1 LQLCL
6 VSIHEYGLN
15 NIIREIFQMQKIVI
29 FGTGE
34 LAQRIFYYLKDAKDE
49 VVAFSA
55 NKANMNSDELLGLP
69 VIPFENIEEK
79 YPPGEFSMF
88 IALAY
93 SEMNKK
99 RAKFFDEAKTKGYE
113 LYSFVHPST
122 KIWDEFEMGEN
133 CFILA
138 ENIIQPFVKIGNNV
152 LIGSNN
158 LISHNVVIE
167 NNCFLT
173 SNITLGGHITIGANS
188 FVGLSATINQRVKIG
203 KECIIGAGTLIT
215 KDVNDKE
222 VYAENSS
229 KKLPQSSDEISNII

>member
-1 LQLCL
+1 M
-6 VSIHEYGLN
+6 E
-15 NIIREIFQMQKIVI
+15 KIVI

-34 LAQRIFYYLKDAKDE
+34 LAQRIFYYLKDTEDE
-49 VVAFSA
+49 IVAFSA
-55 NKANMNSDELLGLP
+55 NKSNINSEKLLGLP
-69 VIPFENIEEK
+69 IVPFENIEEK
-79 YPPGEFSMF
+79 YPPKEFSMF

-93 SEMNKK
+93 SKMNKK
-99 RAKFFDEAKTKGYE
+99 RTKFFDEAKTKGYE

-138 ENIIQPFVKIGNNV
+138 ENIIQPFVKIGDNV

-158 LISHNVVIE
+158 LISHNTVIE
-167 NNCFLT
+167 NNCFLS
-173 SNITLGGHITIGANS
+173 SNITLGGHITVGANS
-188 FVGLSATINQRVKIG
+188 FIGLSATINQRVKIG

-229 KKLPQSSDEISNII
+229 KKLPQSSNEIGDMN

>member
-1 LQLCL
+1 
-6 VSIHEYGLN
+6 
-15 NIIREIFQMQKIVI
+15 MQKIVI

-34 LAQRIFYYLKDAKDE
+34 LAQRIFYYLKDTEDE

-55 NKANMNSDELLGLP
+55 NKANIDSNELLGLP
-69 VIPFENIEEK
+69 VVPFEDVEK
-79 YPPGEFSMF
+79 KYAPDKFSMF

-93 SEMNKK
+93 SDMNKK
-99 RAKFFDEAKTKGYE
+99 RRKFFDEAKSKGYG
-113 LYSFVHPST
+113 LYSYVHPST

-138 ENIIQPFVKIGNNV
+138 ENIIQPFVKIGDNV

-158 LISHNVVIE
+158 LISHNTIIG

-173 SNITLGGHITIGANS
+173 SNITLGGHITIGENS
-188 FVGLSATINQRVKIG
+188 FVGLSATINQRVKVG
-203 KECIIGAGTLIT
+203 EECIIGAGTLIT
-215 KDVNDKE
+215 KNVNDKE

-229 KKLPQSSDEISNII
+229 KKLPQSSSEIIDIM

>member
-1 LQLCL
+1 MKK
-6 VSIHEYGLN
+6 V
-15 NIIREIFQMQKIVI
+15 VI

-34 LAQRIFYYLKDAKDE
+34 LAQRIFFYLKDSDDQ
-49 VVAFSA
+49 VIAFCA
-55 NKANMNSDELLGLP
+55 NKSKIDKEELLGLP
-69 VIPFENIEEK
+69 VIAFENIKETF
-79 YPPGEFSMF
+79 PPTEFSMF

-99 RAKFFDEAKTKGYE
+99 RTKFFNEAKNKGYE

-138 ENIIQPFVKIGNNV
+138 NNVIQPFVKIGNNV

-158 LISHNVVIE
+158 LISHNTIIGD
-167 NNCFLT
+167 NCFIT
-173 SNITLGGHITIGANS
+173 SNVTMGGHITMGKNC
-188 FVGLSATINQRVKIG
+188 FVGLSATINQRIKIG
-203 KECIIGAGTLIT
+203 DECIIGAGTIIT
-215 KDVNDKE
+215 KDINDKE

-229 KKLPQSSDEISNII
+229 KKLPQSSEHIGDII

>member
-1 LQLCL
+1 MKK
-6 VSIHEYGLN
+6 V
-15 NIIREIFQMQKIVI
+15 VI

-34 LAQRIFYYLKDAKDE
+34 LAQRIFFYLKDSDDQ
-49 VVAFSA
+49 VIAFCA
-55 NKANMNSDELLGLP
+55 NKSKIDKEELLGLP
-69 VIPFENIEEK
+69 VIAFENIKETF
-79 YPPGEFSMF
+79 PPTEFSMF

-99 RAKFFDEAKTKGYE
+99 RTKFFNEAKNKDYE

-138 ENIIQPFVKIGNNV
+138 NNVIQPFVKIGNNV

-158 LISHNVVIE
+158 LISHNTTIGD
-167 NNCFLT
+167 NCFIT
-173 SNITLGGHITIGANS
+173 SNVTMGGHITMGKNC
-188 FVGLSATINQRVKIG
+188 FVGLSATINQRIKIG
-203 KECIIGAGTLIT
+203 DECIIGAGTIIT
-215 KDVNDKE
+215 KDINDKE

-229 KKLPQSSDEISNII
+229 KKLPQSSEHIGNII

>member
-1 LQLCL
+1 MKK
-6 VSIHEYGLN
+6 V
-15 NIIREIFQMQKIVI
+15 VI

-34 LAQRIFYYLKDAKDE
+34 LAQRIFFYLKDSDDQ
-49 VVAFSA
+49 VIAFCA
-55 NKANMNSDELLGLP
+55 NKSKIDKEELLGLP
-69 VIPFENIEEK
+69 VIAFENIEETF
-79 YPPGEFSMF
+79 PPTEFSMF

-99 RAKFFDEAKTKGYE
+99 RTKFFNEAKNKGYE

-138 ENIIQPFVKIGNNV
+138 NNVIQPFVKIGNNV

-158 LISHNVVIE
+158 LISHNTTIGD
-167 NNCFLT
+167 NCFIT
-173 SNITLGGHITIGANS
+173 SNVTMGGHITMGKNC
-188 FVGLSATINQRVKIG
+188 FVGLSATINQRIKIG
-203 KECIIGAGTLIT
+203 DECIIGAGTIIT
-215 KDVNDKE
+215 KDINDKE

-229 KKLPQSSDEISNII
+229 KKLPQSSEHIGDII

>member
-1 LQLCL
+1 MKK
-6 VSIHEYGLN
+6 V
-15 NIIREIFQMQKIVI
+15 VI

-34 LAQRIFYYLKDAKDE
+34 LAQRIFFYLKDSDDQ
-49 VVAFSA
+49 VVAFCA
-55 NKANMNSDELLGLP
+55 NKSKIDKEELLGLP
-69 VIPFENIEEK
+69 VIAFENIEEK
-79 YPPGEFSMF
+79 FPPSKFSMF

-99 RAKFFDEAKTKGYE
+99 RTKFFNEAKNKGYE

-138 ENIIQPFVKIGNNV
+138 NNVIQPFVKIGNNV

-158 LISHNVVIE
+158 LISHNTIIGD
-167 NNCFLT
+167 NCFIT
-173 SNITLGGHITIGANS
+173 SNVTMGGHITMGKNC
-188 FVGLSATINQRVKIG
+188 FVGLSATINQRIKIG
-203 KECIIGAGTLIT
+203 DECIIGAGTIIT
-215 KDVNDKE
+215 KDINDKE

-229 KKLPQSSDEISNII
+229 KKLPQSSEQISNII

>member
-1 LQLCL
+1 
-6 VSIHEYGLN
+6 
-15 NIIREIFQMQKIVI
+15 MQKIII

-34 LAQRIFYYLKDAKDE
+34 LAQRIFYYLKDSEDK

-55 NKANMNSDELLGLP
+55 DASNIDSKELLGLP
-69 VIPFENIEEK
+69 VVAFENIEEQ
-79 YPPGEFSMF
+79 YSPGEFSMF

-93 SEMNKK
+93 SDMNKK
-99 RAKFFDEAKTKGYE
+99 RAKFFDEAKSKGYE
-113 LYSFVHPST
+113 LYSYVHPST

-138 ENIIQPFVKIGNNV
+138 ENIIQPFVKIEDNV

-158 LISHNVVIE
+158 LISHNTVIE
-167 NNCFLT
+167 KNCFLT

-229 KKLPQSSDEISNII
+229 KKLPQSSSEIGDMI

>member
-1 LQLCL
+1 MKK
-6 VSIHEYGLN
+6 V
-15 NIIREIFQMQKIVI
+15 VI

-34 LAQRIFYYLKDAKDE
+34 LAQRIFFYLKDSDDQ
-49 VVAFSA
+49 VLAFCA
-55 NKANMNSDELLGLP
+55 NKSKIDKEELLGLP
-69 VIPFENIEEK
+69 VIAFENIKETF
-79 YPPGEFSMF
+79 PPAEFSMF

-99 RAKFFDEAKTKGYE
+99 RTKFFNEAKNKGYE

-138 ENIIQPFVKIGNNV
+138 NNVIQPFVKLGNNV

-158 LISHNVVIE
+158 LISHNTTIGD
-167 NNCFLT
+167 NCFIT
-173 SNITLGGHITIGANS
+173 SNVTMGGHITMGKNC
-188 FVGLSATINQRVKIG
+188 FVGLSATINQRIKIG
-203 KECIIGAGTLIT
+203 NECIIGAGTIIT
-215 KDVNDKE
+215 KDINDKE

-229 KKLPQSSDEISNII
+229 KKLPQSSEHISDII

>member
-1 LQLCL
+1 MKK
-6 VSIHEYGLN
+6 V
-15 NIIREIFQMQKIVI
+15 VI

-34 LAQRIFYYLKDAKDE
+34 LAQRIFFYLKNSEDE

-55 NKANMNSDELLGLP
+55 NKSNIDSNELLGLP
-69 VIPFENIEEK
+69 VVEFENIEQK
-79 YPPGEFSMF
+79 YPPEKFSMF

-93 SEMNKK
+93 SDMNKK
-99 RAKFFDEAKTKGYE
+99 RAKFFDEAKSKGYE
-113 LYSFVHPST
+113 LYSYVHPST

-138 ENIIQPFVKIGNNV
+138 ENIIQPFVKIGDNV

-158 LISHNVVIE
+158 LISHNTVIE

-173 SNITLGGHITIGANS
+173 SNITLGGHITVGANS
-188 FVGLSATINQRVKIG
+188 FIGLSATINQRVKIG

-229 KKLPQSSDEISNII
+229 KKLPQSSDEISDMI

>member
-1 LQLCL
+1 MKK
-6 VSIHEYGLN
+6 V
-15 NIIREIFQMQKIVI
+15 VI

-34 LAQRIFYYLKDAKDE
+34 LAQRIFFYLKDSDDQ
-49 VVAFSA
+49 VTAFCA
-55 NKANMNSDELLGLP
+55 NKSKIDKEELLGLP
-69 VIPFENIEEK
+69 VIAFENIEETF
-79 YPPGEFSMF
+79 PPSEFSMF

-99 RAKFFDEAKTKGYE
+99 RTKFFNEAKNKGYE

-138 ENIIQPFVKIGNNV
+138 NNVIQPFVKIGNNV

-158 LISHNVVIE
+158 LISHNTTIGD
-167 NNCFLT
+167 NCFIT
-173 SNITLGGHITIGANS
+173 SNVTMGGHITMGKNC
-188 FVGLSATINQRVKIG
+188 FVGLSATINQRIKIG
-203 KECIIGAGTLIT
+203 DECIIGAGTIIT
-215 KDVNDKE
+215 KDINDKE

-229 KKLPQSSDEISNII
+229 KKLPQSSEHIGNII

>member
-1 LQLCL
+1 
-6 VSIHEYGLN
+6 
-15 NIIREIFQMQKIVI
+15 MKKIVI

-34 LAQRIFYYLKDAKDE
+34 LAQRIFFYLQDSEDKI
-49 VVAFSA
+49 VAFCA
-55 NKANMNSDELLGLP
+55 NKSKIDKEELLDLP
-69 VIPFENIEEK
+69 VIPFEDVKEK
-79 YPPGEFSMF
+79 FPPNEFSMF

-99 RAKFFDEAKTKGYE
+99 RAKFFAEAKGKGYE

-138 ENIIQPFVKIGNNV
+138 NNVIQPFVKIGNNV

-158 LISHNVVIE
+158 LISHNTTIGD
-167 NNCFLT
+167 NCFVT
-173 SNITLGGHITIGANS
+173 SNVTMGGHITMGKNC
-188 FVGLSATINQRVKIG
+188 FVGLSATINQRIKIG
-203 KECIIGAGTLIT
+203 NECIIGAGAIIS
-215 KDVNDKE
+215 KNINDKE

-229 KKLPQSSDEISNII
+229 SKLPQSSEQISDII

>member
-1 LQLCL
+1 MKK
-6 VSIHEYGLN
+6 V
-15 NIIREIFQMQKIVI
+15 VI

-34 LAQRIFYYLKDAKDE
+34 LAQRIFFYLKDSDDQ
-49 VVAFSA
+49 VIAFCA
-55 NKANMNSDELLGLP
+55 NKSKIDKEELLGLP
-69 VIPFENIEEK
+69 VIAFENIKETF
-79 YPPGEFSMF
+79 PPTEFSMF

-99 RAKFFDEAKTKGYE
+99 RTKFFNEAKNKGYE

-138 ENIIQPFVKIGNNV
+138 NNVIQPFVKIGNNV

-158 LISHNVVIE
+158 LISHNTTIGD
-167 NNCFLT
+167 NCFIT
-173 SNITLGGHITIGANS
+173 SNVTMGGHITMGKNC
-188 FVGLSATINQRVKIG
+188 FVGLSATINQRIQIG
-203 KECIIGAGTLIT
+203 NECIVGAGTIIS
-215 KDVNDKE
+215 KDINDKE

-229 KKLPQSSDEISNII
+229 KKLPQSSEHIGDII

>member
-1 LQLCL
+1 MKK
-6 VSIHEYGLN
+6 V
-15 NIIREIFQMQKIVI
+15 VI

-34 LAQRIFYYLKDAKDE
+34 LAQRIFFYLKDSDDQ
-49 VVAFSA
+49 VIAFCA
-55 NKANMNSDELLGLP
+55 NKSKIDKEELLGLP
-69 VIPFENIEEK
+69 VIAFENIEEK
-79 YPPGEFSMF
+79 FPPTEFSMF

-99 RAKFFDEAKTKGYE
+99 RAKFFNEAKNKGYE

-138 ENIIQPFVKIGNNV
+138 NNVIQPFVKIGNNV

-158 LISHNVVIE
+158 LISHNTTIGD
-167 NNCFLT
+167 NCFIT
-173 SNITLGGHITIGANS
+173 SNVTMGGHITMGKNC
-188 FVGLSATINQRVKIG
+188 FVGLSATINQRIKIG
-203 KECIIGAGTLIT
+203 DECIIGAGTIIT
-215 KDVNDKE
+215 KDINDKE

-229 KKLPQSSDEISNII
+229 KKLPQSSEHIGDII

>member
-1 LQLCL
+1 MKK
-6 VSIHEYGLN
+6 V
-15 NIIREIFQMQKIVI
+15 VI

-34 LAQRIFYYLKDAKDE
+34 LAQRIFFYLKDSDDQ
-49 VVAFSA
+49 VIAFCA
-55 NKANMNSDELLGLP
+55 NKSKIDKEELLGLP
-69 VIPFENIEEK
+69 VIAFENIEEK
-79 YPPGEFSMF
+79 FPPSEFSMF

-99 RAKFFDEAKTKGYE
+99 RTKFFNEAKNKGYE

-138 ENIIQPFVKIGNNV
+138 NNVIQPFVKIGNNV

-158 LISHNVVIE
+158 LISHNTTIGD
-167 NNCFLT
+167 NCFIT
-173 SNITLGGHITIGANS
+173 SNVTMGGHITMGKNC
-188 FVGLSATINQRVKIG
+188 FVGLSATINQKIKIG
-203 KECIIGAGTLIT
+203 DECIIGAGTIIT

-229 KKLPQSSDEISNII
+229 KKLPQSSEQISNII

>member
-1 LQLCL
+1 
-6 VSIHEYGLN
+6 
-15 NIIREIFQMQKIVI
+15 MQKIVI

-34 LAQRIFYYLKDAKDE
+34 LAQRIFYYLKDVKDE

-55 NKANMNSDELLGLP
+55 NKSNIDSSELMGLP
-69 VIPFENIEEK
+69 VVAFENIEEI
-79 YPPGEFSMF
+79 YPPEEFSMF

-99 RAKFFDEAKTKGYE
+99 RTKFFDEAKAKGYE
-113 LYSFVHPST
+113 LYSYVHPST

-138 ENIIQPFVKIGNNV
+138 ENIIQPFVKIGDNV

-158 LISHNVVIE
+158 LISHNTIIE

-215 KDVNDKE
+215 KNVNDKE
-222 VYAENSS
+222 VYGENSS
-229 KKLPQSSDEISNII
+229 KKLPQSSSEIIDIM

>member
-1 LQLCL
+1 
-6 VSIHEYGLN
+6 
-15 NIIREIFQMQKIVI
+15 MQKIII

-34 LAQRIFYYLKDAKDE
+34 LAQRIFYYLKNSEDK

-55 NKANMNSDELLGLP
+55 NESNIDSNELLGLP
-69 VIPFENIEEK
+69 VVAFENIEEK
-79 YPPGEFSMF
+79 YSPEEFSMF

-93 SEMNKK
+93 SDMNKK
-99 RAKFFDEAKTKGYE
+99 RAKFFDEAKSKGYE
-113 LYSFVHPST
+113 LYSYVHPST

-138 ENIIQPFVKIGNNV
+138 ENIIQPFVKIGDNV

-158 LISHNVVIE
+158 LISHNTVIE

-173 SNITLGGHITIGANS
+173 SNITLGGHITVGSNS
-188 FVGLSATINQRVKIG
+188 FIGLSATINQRIKIG

-229 KKLPQSSDEISNII
+229 KKLPQSSDEISDMI